1 MLQKEQYLHIP
12 SFILFDKTLDSTK
25 KILFSEILN
34 LSRGNKGCYASN
46 DYFGKLLGINKDG
59 ASKQISKLKRIGYIE
74 TKRLFKNSKEYRIIN
89 IISEFESKHNENVG
103 FINIPYTILFDDHLS
118 STQKIILSEIL
129 ALTKLTEGC
138 FKSNSEFGKILGI
151 TSGASSKQI
160 KELVKNDYITTKQV
174 RNGNEIDY
182 RLIEL
187 SSSYITRGVVPISL
201 EGSSKTTTE
210 VLPKSLG
217 GTSCR
222 NTINTINNSIEIVP
236 ELAQNT
242 STEKKIEINKI
253 EIIEKRIIESCELG
267 HLILEDAKRGIF
279 ANTWKYAQKKGDK
292 ENIIQLLKEY
302 KTANLELKKSPQPL
316 GERNEP

>member
-12 SFILFDKTLDSTK
+12 SFILFDKILDSTK

-74 TKRLFKNSKEYRIIN
+74 TKRLFKNSKEYRIIK

-201 EGSSKTTTE
+201 EGSSQTTTE

-292 ENIIQLLKEY
+292 EIIIQLLKEY
-302 KTANLELKKSPQPL
+302 KAANLELK
-316 GERNEP
+316 

>member
-1 MLQKEQYLHIP
+1 
-12 SFILFDKTLDSTK
+12 
-25 KILFSEILN
+25 
-34 LSRGNKGCYASN
+34 
-46 DYFGKLLGINKDG
+46 
-59 ASKQISKLKRIGYIE
+59 
-74 TKRLFKNSKEYRIIN
+74 
-89 IISEFESKHNENVG
+89 
-103 FINIPYTILFDDHLS
+103 
-118 STQKIILSEIL
+118 
-129 ALTKLTEGC
+129 
-138 FKSNSEFGKILGI
+138 
-151 TSGASSKQI
+151 
-160 KELVKNDYITTKQV
+160 
-174 RNGNEIDY
+174 
-182 RLIEL
+182 LIEL

-201 EGSSKTTTE
+201 EGSSQTTTE

-292 ENIIQLLKEY
+292 EIIIQLLKEY
-302 KTANLELKKSPQPL
+302 KAANLELK
-316 GERNEP
+316 

>member
-1 MLQKEQYLHIP
+1 MMLQKEQYLHIP
-12 SFILFDKTLDSTK
+12 SFILFDIKLDSTK

-34 LSRGNKGCYASN
+34 LSRGDKGCYASN

-59 ASKQISKLKRIGYIE
+59 ASKQISKLKKNGYIE
-74 TKRLFKNSKEYRIIN
+74 TKRLFKNSKEYRIIK
-89 IISEFESKHNENVG
+89 ILRAFEAKHNDNIG
-103 FINIPYTILFDDHLS
+103 FINIPYTILFDDRLS
-118 STQKIILSEIL
+118 SKQKIILSEIL
-129 ALTKLTEGC
+129 ALTKLSEGC

-174 RNGNEIDY
+174 KNGNEIDY

-201 EGSSKTTTE
+201 EGSSQTTTE

-222 NTINTINNSIEIVP
+222 NTINTIINSLEIVP
-236 ELAQNT
+236 VLAQDT
-242 STEKKIEINKI
+242 STEKIFETSKLEV
-253 EIIEKRIIESCELG
+253 IEKRIIESCELG

-302 KTANLELKKSPQPL
+302 KAAILEVKQIPSTV
-316 GERNEP
+316 R